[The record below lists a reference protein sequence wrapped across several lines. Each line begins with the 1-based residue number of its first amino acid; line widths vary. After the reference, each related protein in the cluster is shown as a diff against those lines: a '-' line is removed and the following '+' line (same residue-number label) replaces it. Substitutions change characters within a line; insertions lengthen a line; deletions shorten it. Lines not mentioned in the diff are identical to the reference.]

1 MITDLIPDAIYSNLS
16 FSLQNKAEEMFW
28 LPALNVISLGGK
40 KSHSLLVLVGVLEGL
55 AQKGPFE
62 ADLYTFPSSGSQ

>member
-28 LPALNVISLGGK
+28 LPALNLGGK